1 MEAVSAVC
9 GHQGVWL
16 LLTHAPRLLVFKGAA
31 VLALLLGSSGCVSSL
46 RYEEAVSAAEVE
58 AEARKRTTAELQA
71 AQARVVALENELAA
85 REQRVVAE
93 QRNVEESR
101 YEQGVLAKQKQEE
114 GLLVQQLRADLERS
128 NQNLISYADEKARLE
143 RELSSVREQS
153 AKQEPL
159 ERLAGDV
166 ERKLRV
172 LSPQKAPLLKRN
184 GNSVVVVLEAEQL
197 FEPAAAV
204 LRSGYASVFEV
215 VARALRER
223 PELNLEVRE
232 SASDPALPATLGAAR
247 RERMSELL
255 TATQLNERGSLDWP
269 TSGAP
274 GVARSYELIVTRR
287 QP

>member
-9 GHQGVWL
+9 RPQGVWL

-58 AEARKRTTAELQA
+58 AEARKRTMAELQA

-159 ERLAGDV
+159 ERLASDV

-184 GNSVVVVLEAEQL
+184 GNSMVVVLEAEQL

-204 LRSGYASVFEV
+204 LRSGYSSVFEV
-215 VARALRER
+215 MARTLRER

-255 TATQLNERGSLDWP
+255 TATQLNERGSFDWP